1 MLAGS
6 WKVSFALPS
15 KHPDAEGRLR
25 SLLPSGSAASF
36 LTTHSRNG
44 ITHSDILLLLSSSS
58 YHQHLQIELWAW
70 PGLSVCKTWLLH
82 CSCSG
87 LADPVSHHLSSMGSH
102 GAEQGSPSLGQ
113 RDHIWHL
120 TATGGAVGRG
130 ESKGKALSSL
140 PSWQSQASKT
150 KQHKEPESCGQYP
163 MKRLLIQKKVIQ
175 LGMVCLWHYR
185 FFLRNSIK
193 REKKCV
199 RRDIKSQSEEKLGKY
214 GSRW

>member
-87 LADPVSHHLSSMGSH
+87 LADPVSHHLSSMGSR

-120 TATGGAVGRG
+120 IATGGAVGRG
-130 ESKGKALSSL
+130 ESKRESSVFSSQLAVSGIKNKAAQRA
-140 PSWQSQASKT
+140 WK
-150 KQHKEPESCGQYP
+150 
-163 MKRLLIQKKVIQ
+163 
-175 LGMVCLWHYR
+175 LWAVSYEEVV
-185 FFLRNSIK
+185 N
-193 REKKCV
+193 
-199 RRDIKSQSEEKLGKY
+199 SEEGDTIGNGLLMAL
-214 GSRW
+214 